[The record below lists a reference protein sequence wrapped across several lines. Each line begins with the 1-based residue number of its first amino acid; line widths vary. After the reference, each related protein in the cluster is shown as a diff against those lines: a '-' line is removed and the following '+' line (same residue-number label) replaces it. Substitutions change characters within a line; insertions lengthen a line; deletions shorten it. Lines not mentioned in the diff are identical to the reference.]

1 MNPTWRGLAALNA
14 VLLLSAALGCGDE
27 GGSGGDGG
35 GCSEPPAKKE
45 EQAAGGGMS
54 GATGGGSGSS
64 DLTTDRRGKVPK
76 AYQRPSTEG
85 PKSDRTIKKPV
96 IAVSTATAVVPR
108 STQAR
113 VTKRG
118 VDGVAD
124 RVEVACR
131 MIAVSPDGKCS
142 SAKNYEEIKKRCC
155 PDGLVET
162 CKVTMRGILLVGRG
176 CDPDAKP

>member
-1 MNPTWRGLAALNA
+1 MNSTWRALAALNA

-27 GGSGGDGG
+27 GGGGGG

-54 GATGGGSGSS
+54 GASGGGSGTS

-76 AYQRPSTEG
+76 AYSRPSTEG
-85 PKSDRTIKKPV
+85 AKSTRTIKKPV

-113 VTKRG
+113 VTRRNI
-118 VDGVAD
+118 DGIVD

-162 CKVTMRGILLVGRG
+162 CRVTMRGILLVGRG
-176 CDPDAKP
+176 CDPDAQP

>member
-1 MNPTWRGLAALNA
+1 MSGST
-14 VLLLSAALGCGDE
+14 
-27 GGSGGDGG
+27 GGS
-35 GCSEPPAKKE
+35 
-45 EQAAGGGMS
+45 
-54 GATGGGSGSS
+54 SGSA

-76 AYQRPSTEG
+76 AYSRPSTETA
-85 PKSDRTIKKPV
+85 KSNATIKKPV

-113 VTKRG
+113 VTRRNI
-118 VDGVAD
+118 DGVAD

-142 SAKNYEEIKKRCC
+142 GAKNYDEIKKRCC
-155 PDGLVET
+155 PGGLVET
-162 CKVTMRGILLVGRG
+162 CRTTMHGVLLVGRG